1 MVNSKVNFKKPNLT
15 INDQT
20 IYRVVSETSE
30 SFNRN
35 WNWIKDSYNETG
47 PN

>member
-20 IYRVVSETSE
+20 THKIVSETKWISQSKLE
-30 SFNRN
+30 SR
-35 WNWIKDSYNETG
+35 
-47 PN
+47 

>member
-20 IYRVVSETSE
+20 THKIVSETSE
-30 SFNRN
+30 SVNRN
-35 WNWIKDSYNETG
+35 WNLENRHL
-47 PN
+47 